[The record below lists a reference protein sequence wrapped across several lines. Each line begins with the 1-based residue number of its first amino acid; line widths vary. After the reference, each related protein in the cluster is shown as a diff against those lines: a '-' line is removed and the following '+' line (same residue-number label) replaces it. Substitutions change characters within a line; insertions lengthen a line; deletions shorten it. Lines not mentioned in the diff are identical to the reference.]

1 MNIVEFKNAEDFVSF
16 LKVNI
21 ANEKIRELIPII
33 DHFNG
38 INQGCGCKKNDRI
51 NIFNSYY
58 ENKILNVQ
66 EYIIKEIKSI
76 LIADTI
82 IFYKN
87 TSKEILKQF

>member
-1 MNIVEFKNAEDFVSF
+1 MNTVEFKNAEDFVSF

-33 DHFNG
+33 DYFNG
-38 INQGCGCKKNDRI
+38 INQGCACKRNDRI

-66 EYIIKEIKSI
+66 EYTIKEIKSI
-76 LIADTI
+76 LTANAI